1 MPQHDYLIAD
11 ASGASFLAD
20 LNNALAAIVS
30 NNSGAAAPS
39 TTYAYQLWADTG
51 STPPTLRQ
59 RNAANNAWIAL
70 GELGVGSLGGLSP
83 ASSGTRNVLINAN
96 PIINQRGYVSGTA
109 TTAANQY
116 TLDRWRVVTL
126 GQSVPWSDSNN
137 VRTVTAPASGI
148 EQVIEGSGL
157 VSGTYT
163 LNWTGTA
170 AATVAGVAVTKGSQV
185 TLTGGANTAVRF
197 SGGTFSLPQLERGSA
212 ATQFELRSE
221 GDELSACQRYYYR
234 PNSTFFYQQ
243 YASSGQQNIAAP
255 FFFPVTM
262 RAVPTLSGDSGW
274 GNGLNATAGTTQLF
288 THGLYASLSS
298 AGAGIF
304 HATFSLGSVSAEL

>member
-1 MPQHDYLIAD
+1 MPQHDYAIAD
-11 ASGASFLAD
+11 ASGTAFLAD

-59 RNAANNAWIAL
+59 RNAANNAWIPI
-70 GELGVGSLGGLSP
+70 GELGVGNLGSLSP

-116 TLDRWRVVTL
+116 TLDRWRVVTS
-126 GQSVPWSDSNN
+126 GQSVPWSDSGN

-148 EQVIEGSGL
+148 EQVIEGSSL

-185 TLTGGANTAVRF
+185 TLTGGVDTAVRF
-197 SGGTFSLPQLERGSA
+197 SGGAFSLPQLERGSA

-221 GDELSACQRYYYR
+221 GHELAACQRYYYQ
-234 PNSTFFYQQ
+234 PDSTFFYQQ
-243 YASSGQQNIAAP
+243 YASTASQNIPAP

-262 RAVPTLSGDSGW
+262 RAVPTLSGNSGW
-274 GNGLNATAGTTQLF
+274 GNGFNATAGTINLF
-288 THGLYASLSS
+288 TYGLYANLSS

-304 HATFSLGSVSAEL
+304 QGTFSVGSVSAEL

>member
-1 MPQHDYLIAD
+1 MPQHDYAIAD
-11 ASGASFLAD
+11 ASGTAFLAD

-59 RNAANNAWIAL
+59 RNAANNAWLAI
-70 GELGVGSLGGLSP
+70 GELGVGNLGNLSP

-116 TLDRWRVVTL
+116 TLDRWRVVTS
-126 GQSVPWSDSNN
+126 GQSVSWSDSGN

-157 VSGTYT
+157 VNGTYT
-163 LNWTGTA
+163 LNWAGTA

-185 TLTGGANTAVRF
+185 TLTGGVDTAVRF
-197 SGGTFSLPQLERGSA
+197 SGGTFSLPQLEPGA
-212 ATQFELRSE
+212 IATQFERRSYAA
-221 GDELSACQRYYYR
+221 ELALCQRYFYA
-234 PNSTFFYQQ
+234 PNVTTFYQA
-243 YASSGQQNIAAP
+243 YAAGAGQNLTAT
-255 FFFPVTM
+255 FWLPVTM
-262 RAVPTLSGDSGW
+262 RATPTLAGGW
-274 GNGLNATAGTTQLF
+274 GVGGNAS
-288 THGLYASLSS
+288 AS
-298 AGAGIF
+298 
-304 HATFSLGSVSAEL
+304 SLGLSPAGVTGLLVSNAAGGFFANFVVTSLSAEL